1 MLINDKAKLNSNVIE
16 NHVDL
21 KKAAIICE
29 SPTLVNGI
37 YHLVKNDLVGI
48 EIIFTGNWD
57 DYKRSNINLKDSFII
72 LSTVKINEGE
82 VLSQISHFYEME
94 IPVLLM
100 HDSNLDDS
108 LTEILKIAPCVIVES
123 NCSLDVLCT
132 AFLEIIE
139 RNFTWKSNQIR
150 KVIASNGGKRN
161 LLSPREKESL
171 TLYASGLTL
180 REVASKLELSPNSVG
195 KFISRGKDKLN
206 KSGASVNSKT
216 SIYLELQK
224 RNLIR

>member
-1 MLINDKAKLNSNVIE
+1 MLINDKVKGNSSVVE
-16 NHVDL
+16 KQVHL
-21 KKAAIICE
+21 KKAVLICD
-29 SPTLVNGI
+29 SPTLINGI
-37 YHLVKNDLVGI
+37 YHLVKDDLVGI
-48 EIIFTGNWD
+48 EITFTGNWD
-57 DYKRSNINLKDSFII
+57 DYKRSNVDLKDSFII
-72 LSTVKINEGE
+72 LSTLRMNEGE
-82 VLSQISHFYEME
+82 ILSQISHFYEME
-94 IPVLLM
+94 IPILLM

-150 KVIASNGGKRN
+150 KVIASTGKKEN
-161 LLSPREKESL
+161 LLSPREKQSL

-180 REVASKLELSPNSVG
+180 REVATELKLSPNSVG
-195 KFISRGKDKLN
+195 KFISRGKFKLN
-206 KSGASVNSKT
+206 KSGAIVNSKT
-216 SIYLELQK
+216 SIYLELKK

>member
-1 MLINDKAKLNSNVIE
+1 MLINDKAQLNSNVIE

-21 KKAAIICE
+21 RKAAIICE

-57 DYKRSNINLKDSFII
+57 DYKRSNVNLKDSFII

-132 AFLEIIE
+132 AVLEIIE

-161 LLSPREKESL
+161 LLSPREKQSL

>member
-57 DYKRSNINLKDSFII
+57 DYKRSNVNLKDSFII

>member
-1 MLINDKAKLNSNVIE
+1 MLINDKAQLNSNVIE

-21 KKAAIICE
+21 RKAAIICE

-57 DYKRSNINLKDSFII
+57 DYKRSNVNLKDSFII

-100 HDSNLDDS
+100 HNSNLDDS

-132 AFLEIIE
+132 AVLEIIE

-161 LLSPREKESL
+161 LLSPREKQSL